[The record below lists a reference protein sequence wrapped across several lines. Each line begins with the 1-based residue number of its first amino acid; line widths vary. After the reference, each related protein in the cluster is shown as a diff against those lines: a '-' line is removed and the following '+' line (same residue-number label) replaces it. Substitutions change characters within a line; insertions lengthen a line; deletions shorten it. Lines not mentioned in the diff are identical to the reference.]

1 MSEDSECGTAQLTGT
16 ALQSGQHALH
26 SVQRNQARKPHRPT
40 FCNPKTTSSGIYKPE
55 QRYVWHRNKPGLN
68 TPVSFICI
76 IVSDI
81 IAGAVVGIGL
91 ETGLGLDTPVTF
103 ICVMASDFVAVAR
116 LYTGLGLDSGILGYR
131 FGNRA
136 GAGHWYRVGHSFH
149 THLLHYTLLII
160 VSHCTGNGRGSL
172 ELHQV
177 STY

>member
-1 MSEDSECGTAQLTGT
+1 MGDEGTVKRAQTVSEDSECGTAQLTDT
-16 ALQSGQHALH
+16 ALH

-91 ETGLGLDTPVTF
+91 ETGLGLDTG
-103 ICVMASDFVAVAR
+103 I
-116 LYTGLGLDSGILGYR
+116 GLGTPFTLIFCITLCSSLLVTALGM
-131 FGNRA
+131 G
-136 GAGHWYRVGHSFH
+136 GGGHLNCIRCQL
-149 THLLHYTLLII
+149 TE
-160 VSHCTGNGRGSL
+160 TG
-172 ELHQV
+172 
-177 STY
+177 